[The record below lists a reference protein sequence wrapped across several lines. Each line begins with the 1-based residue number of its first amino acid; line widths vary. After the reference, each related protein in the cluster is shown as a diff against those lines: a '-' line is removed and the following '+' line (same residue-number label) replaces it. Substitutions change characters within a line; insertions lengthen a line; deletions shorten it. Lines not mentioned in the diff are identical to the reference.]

1 MRISWISDSGLRIET
16 SQGLILYNHAPNSL
30 NKETQKDDNTIVIFQ
45 NEESKDL
52 SRSKIIDS
60 TDVIFEPGEYEI
72 NGIPIQGQAIK
83 LNTENIDEKT
93 TIYSVISE
101 NLCIC
106 LVQDINKITI
116 PASVSE
122 AIGKVDILAV
132 ICNPSS
138 ENTVESINSVVSA
151 LDPQVL
157 IPIENNSDSENSE
170 IYQKLIKEL
179 GHQSE
184 EAVGKA
190 NITKSGL
197 QETLKVLNL
206 RKTIL

>member
-16 SQGLILYNHAPNSL
+16 SQGLVLYNHGPKSL
-30 NKETQKDDNTIVIFQ
+30 TKDTQKDENTIAIFQ
-45 NEESKDL
+45 NEENKNISKDN
-52 SRSKIIDS
+52 IIDS
-60 TDVIFEPGEYEI
+60 TDIIFEPGEYEI
-72 NGIPIQGQAIK
+72 NSVPIQGQAVK
-83 LNTENIDEKT
+83 LNTENLDEST

-106 LVQDINKITI
+106 LVQDINKMTI

-132 ICNPSS
+132 ICDPSS
-138 ENTVESINSVVSA
+138 ENTVESINSLVSS

-157 IPIENNSDSENSE
+157 IPIENDSKGESSE
-170 IYQKLIKEL
+170 IYQKLVKEL
-179 GHQSE
+179 GHQAE
-184 EAVGKA
+184 EPLGKA

-206 RKTIL
+206 RKTSL

>member
-45 NEESKDL
+45 NEESKDI

-72 NGIPIQGQAIK
+72 NGVPIQGQAIK

-138 ENTVESINSVVSA
+138 ENTVESINS
-151 LDPQVL
+151 
-157 IPIENNSDSENSE
+157 IPIENDSNSENSE

-184 EAVGKA
+184 EAVSKA

-197 QETLKVLNL
+197 QETLKVVNL

>member
-1 MRISWISDSGLRIET
+1 M
-16 SQGLILYNHAPNSL
+16 
-30 NKETQKDDNTIVIFQ
+30 
-45 NEESKDL
+45 
-52 SRSKIIDS
+52 
-60 TDVIFEPGEYEI
+60 
-72 NGIPIQGQAIK
+72 
-83 LNTENIDEKT
+83 
-93 TIYSVISE
+93 ISE

-138 ENTVESINSVVSA
+138 ENTVESINSIVSA

-157 IPIENNSDSENSE
+157 IPIENDSNSENSE

-184 EAVGKA
+184 EAVSKA

-197 QETLKVLNL
+197 QETLKVVNL

>member
-16 SQGLILYNHAPNSL
+16 SQGLILYNHTTDSL
-30 NKETQKDDNTIVIFQ
+30 TKDTQKDDNTIAIFQ
-45 NEESKDL
+45 NEESKNT
-52 SRSKIIDS
+52 SKGKIVNS
-60 TDVIFEPGEYEI
+60 TDIIFEAGEYEI
-72 NGIPIQGQAIK
+72 NGVPIQGQAIK
-83 LNTENIDEKT
+83 LNTENLDEKT
-93 TIYSVISE
+93 IIYSVISE

-122 AIGKVDILAV
+122 AIGKVDILAA
-132 ICNPSS
+132 ICDPSS
-138 ENTVESINSVVSA
+138 ENTVESINSLVSS

-157 IPIENNSDSENSE
+157 IPIENDSKGENSE

-179 GHQSE
+179 GHQAE

-206 RKTIL
+206 RKTSL

>member
-16 SQGLILYNHAPNSL
+16 SQGLILYNHTTTSL
-30 NKETQKDDNTIVIFQ
+30 TKDTQKDDNTIAIFQ
-45 NEESKDL
+45 NEESNNT
-52 SRSKIIDS
+52 SKGSIVNS
-60 TDVIFEPGEYEI
+60 TDIIFEAGEYEI
-72 NGIPIQGQAIK
+72 NGVPIQGQAIK
-83 LNTENIDEKT
+83 LNTENLDEKT
-93 TIYSVISE
+93 IIYSVISE

-132 ICNPSS
+132 ICDPSS
-138 ENTVESINSVVSA
+138 ENTVESINSLVSS

-157 IPIENNSDSENSE
+157 IPIENDSKSESSE

-206 RKTIL
+206 RKTSL

>member
-16 SQGLILYNHAPNSL
+16 SQGLILYNHTTTSL
-30 NKETQKDDNTIVIFQ
+30 TKDTQKDDNTIAIFQ
-45 NEESKDL
+45 NEESKNT
-52 SRSKIIDS
+52 SKGSIVNS
-60 TDVIFEPGEYEI
+60 TDIIFEAGEYEI
-72 NGIPIQGQAIK
+72 NGVPIQGQAIK
-83 LNTENIDEKT
+83 LNTENLDEKT
-93 TIYSVISE
+93 IIYSVISE

-132 ICNPSS
+132 ICDPSS
-138 ENTVESINSVVSA
+138 ENTVESINSLVSS

-157 IPIENNSDSENSE
+157 IPIENDSKGESSE

-179 GHQSE
+179 GHQAE

-206 RKTIL
+206 RKTSL